1 MNIQLAEDLVPAAR
15 FKNQQA
21 AILRRLR
28 ESGRTIVITQ
38 RGVAAAV
45 VMTPEEYDRLTER
58 IALLEALGAGARAEQ
73 AGRLVE
79 HEEAVR
85 RLEAVA
91 RRVE

>member
-1 MNIQLAEDLVPAAR
+1 MTIQLADDLVPAAR

-45 VMTPEEYDRLTER
+45 VMTPEEYDRLMER
-58 IALLEALGAGARAEQ
+58 IALLEAVGEGARAEQ

-79 HEEAVR
+79 HEEAVPTGSST
-85 RLEAVA
+85 V
-91 RRVE
+91 